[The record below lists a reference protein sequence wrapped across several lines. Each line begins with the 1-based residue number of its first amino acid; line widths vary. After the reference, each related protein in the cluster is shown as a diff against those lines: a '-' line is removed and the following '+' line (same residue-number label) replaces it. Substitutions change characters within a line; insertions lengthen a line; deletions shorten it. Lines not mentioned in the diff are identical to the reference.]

1 MKKLKILQITIV
13 ILLIIFVF
21 FFFRAVDYTKEY
33 EVDNVSVVESFNK
46 ENKYYYFTFTYKDT
60 TFDYLIESKYKQ
72 KEPLLKKFLLSKKKI
87 IFV

>member
-46 ENKYYYFTFTYKDT
+46 
-60 TFDYLIESKYKQ
+60 
-72 KEPLLKKFLLSKKKI
+72 
-87 IFV
+87 